1 MGHPCSRSTSLV
13 AAQLILE
20 PSSTWKV
27 RGTKLDPKLATAAL
41 ARLQASPTAQ
51 FLVMRGQHDD
61 RSISSIAL
69 LCESRSPL
77 KLQQLYR

>member
-1 MGHPCSRSTSLV
+1 MFTVNVLGRCGFG
-13 AAQLILE
+13 AAALE

-27 RGTKLDPKLATAAL
+27 TGTKLDPKLATAAL
-41 ARLQASPTAQ
+41 ARLLASPTAQ

-77 KLQQLYR
+77 KLQQLYC